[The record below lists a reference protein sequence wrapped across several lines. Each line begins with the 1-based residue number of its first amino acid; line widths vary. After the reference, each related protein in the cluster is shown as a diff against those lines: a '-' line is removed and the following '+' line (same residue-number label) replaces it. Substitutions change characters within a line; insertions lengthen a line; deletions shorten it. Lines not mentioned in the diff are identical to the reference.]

1 MLLYDKDLITEV
13 ILLSYSG
20 LLSWLKRIFLT
31 MSDDLLHKSSVERF
45 LCVVINN

>member
-20 LLSWLKRIFLT
+20 LLSWLRIFLT